1 MKWMKPF
8 HKEQGKCPRQK
19 SLPADRQTKCTAV
32 FYKYGLVGDLESS
45 SVVSKE
51 DTSKFKPNHHLFV
64 SDKKHFHIREHLL

>member
-1 MKWMKPF
+1 MNEAFP
-8 HKEQGKCPRQK
+8 QGARKMPKAK
-19 SLPADRQTKCTAV
+19 SLPADRQTKCNAV